1 MKNLFKFIIK
11 CLFIIIVFTLLTQIF
26 DMFGTVLLCDS
37 GSINEFVEDFVS
49 NTSNI
54 DEVKPKDNII
64 PDPIKNS
71 SLLKYIYKIKCK
83 ISWWINGKYTDRYNS
98 YREFKDSWNP
108 QTKLRKE
115 IKDAIKQ
122 DFNETRIN
130 IDKTNK
136 NNMHNNLMSDVKNSQ
151 LKSSINRNE
160 RIAEMLNIR
169 KK

>member
-71 SLLKYIYKIKCK
+71 TLLKYTYKIKCK
-83 ISWWINGKYTDRYNS
+83 IS
-98 YREFKDSWNP
+98 
-108 QTKLRKE
+108 
-115 IKDAIKQ
+115 
-122 DFNETRIN
+122 
-130 IDKTNK
+130 
-136 NNMHNNLMSDVKNSQ
+136 
-151 LKSSINRNE
+151 
-160 RIAEMLNIR
+160 
-169 KK
+169 